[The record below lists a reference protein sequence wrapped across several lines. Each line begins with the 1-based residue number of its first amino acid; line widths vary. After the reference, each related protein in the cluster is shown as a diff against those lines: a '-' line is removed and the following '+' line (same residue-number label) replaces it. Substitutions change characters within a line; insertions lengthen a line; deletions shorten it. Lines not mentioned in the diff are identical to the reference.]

1 MAWQHDRGASPRPRP
16 SSRCH
21 LPKINAAPCRQP
33 RRRRLP
39 SYPRSAA
46 ACSYGERSSDGAE
59 VLHAFRDGG
68 HDFVEVVAAS
78 YTQGVSPRSRPWSPH
93 RRGWST
99 PSAYSLWRSLLLFRS
114 RGDRILP
121 MCPSPTTSSSPG
133 WPAWISPLLP
143 STSLP
148 RARRSATMDPPAG
161 GSREPAVLPCCSGE
175 KVTWL
180 SVHEEWSS
188 VKYLYT
194 WPLLLIHVHGEEQT
208 TAHSCFVPLLCA
220 TFHSFALHY

>member
-1 MAWQHDRGASPRPRP
+1 MEAMISSRSLLPPTLRVCRRDRGEHEELWPP
-16 SSRCH
+16 
-21 LPKINAAPCRQP
+21 
-33 RRRRLP
+33 
-39 SYPRSAA
+39 
-46 ACSYGERSSDGAE
+46 
-59 VLHAFRDGG
+59 
-68 HDFVEVVAAS
+68 
-78 YTQGVSPRSRPWSPH
+78 PWSPH

-99 PSAYSLWRSLLLFRS
+99 PSAYSLWRSPLLFRS
-114 RGDRILP
+114 CGDQILP

-180 SVHEEWSS
+180 SVHEEWS
-188 VKYLYT
+188 VEFGQVLIYLASTADPCT
-194 WPLLLIHVHGEEQT
+194 WRRTDNRSFMLRSTPLRYITGGDIFLSSLYVVTSLLP
-208 TAHSCFVPLLCA
+208 A
-220 TFHSFALHY
+220 

>member
-1 MAWQHDRGASPRPRP
+1 MEAMISSRSLLPPTLRVCRRDRGEHEELWPP
-16 SSRCH
+16 
-21 LPKINAAPCRQP
+21 
-33 RRRRLP
+33 
-39 SYPRSAA
+39 
-46 ACSYGERSSDGAE
+46 
-59 VLHAFRDGG
+59 
-68 HDFVEVVAAS
+68 
-78 YTQGVSPRSRPWSPH
+78 PWSPH

-180 SVHEEWSS
+180 SIHEEWSS

-194 WPLLLIHVHGEEQT
+194 WPLLLIHVHGEEQA

-220 TFHSFALHY
+220 TLLEVTFSYLSML